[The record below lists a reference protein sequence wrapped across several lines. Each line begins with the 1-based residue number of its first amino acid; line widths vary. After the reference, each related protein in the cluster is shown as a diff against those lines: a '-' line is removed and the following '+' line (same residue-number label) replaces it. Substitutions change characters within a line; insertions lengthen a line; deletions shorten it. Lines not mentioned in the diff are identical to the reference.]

1 MSGADN
7 ATWAGKS
14 SKSKISFSSFVDLI
28 YSFWRE
34 AVQMTRL
41 ADFLALVVYI
51 FGGHSYDGYYNV
63 LTSF

>member
-1 MSGADN
+1 MRPGPGSPQSLRSHFPRL
-7 ATWAGKS
+7 W
-14 SKSKISFSSFVDLI
+14 DLI

-51 FGGHSYDGYYNV
+51 FGGHSYDVYYNV